1 MDRRLLTSAGAQGGV
16 LSAADATA
24 VGVSGN
30 DLTNLVRSG
39 ELVRVRRGA
48 YVLANVFA
56 AADIADR
63 YRLRVLA
70 IMRSRPRTDRA
81 SHQSALSLLDIPFT
95 SVPLDTVLA
104 ESRTSGRRSSGG
116 LHLHAPS
123 SATGLRIGD
132 IRLVPTAVACVQ
144 VAARYGFEAGVC
156 AMDSAL
162 HRRRCTREELER
174 SVDEVDPRR
183 RGQVTRAIAATEAL
197 TESVGE
203 SRTRII
209 LRDAGFTVRPQAE
222 IRDGDRFLGRVDF
235 LVDDCVVVEFDGLM
249 KYDGLT
255 GRAALAAEKE
265 RESRITRLGY
275 EVVRVVWSELDNPVG
290 IVQRVLDARRTAR
303 ARRAAMAR

>member
-1 MDRRLLTSAGAQGGV
+1 MDRRLLTRAGAQGGV
-16 LSAADATA
+16 LSAADAA
-24 VGVSGN
+24 ELGVTGN
-30 DLTNLVRSG
+30 DLTTLVRKG
-39 ELVRVRRGA
+39 ELIRLRRGA
-48 YVLANVFA
+48 YVLANVFS
-56 AADIADR
+56 AADIGDR

-70 IMRSRPRTDRA
+70 IMRSRPRSDRA
-81 SHQSALSLLDIPFT
+81 SHHSSLALLDIPFT

-104 ESRTSGRRSSGG
+104 ESRTSGRRTSGG

-123 SATGLRIGD
+123 SRPGLLSGD
-132 IRLVPTAVACVQ
+132 IRLVSAGVACVQ

-183 RGQVTRAIAATEAL
+183 RSQVTRAIAATEAL

-203 SRTRII
+203 TRTRII
-209 LRDAGFTVRPQAE
+209 LQDAGFSVRPQAE
-222 IRDGDRFLGRVDF
+222 IRDGDRLLGRVDF
-235 LVDDCVVVEFDGLM
+235 LVDECVVVEFDGLM
-249 KYDGLT
+249 KYEGLT
-255 GRAALAAEKE
+255 GKAALAAEKE

-275 EVVRVVWSELDNPVG
+275 EVVRVVWSELADPIG